1 MKFLDKLNNVLDKLY
16 TNQESM
22 IYFYIALGA
31 LAALLILLIIITSIR
46 IKKTQKKINK
56 SDEVVVETGTPKTE
70 ETPEVKLETT
80 EVKKEEPVVA
90 EPVITEVPTTEP
102 IKEEIK
108 EEEPAYKSEVTIK
121 QEETPTEVQTENT
134 VEPVIE
140 PVIEPVVETV
150 KEEPVVPVTEELP
163 EIELPKINENKES
176 DDISKLIN
184 SNDEPIV
191 LTDASISELPTEE
204 AKTEESELEQTKTLV
219 DLRNRLN
226 NIRQK

>member
-31 LAALLILLIIITSIR
+31 IAAILILLIIITSIR

-102 IKEEIK
+102 IKEWIEYEIW
-108 EEEPAYKSEVTIK
+108 
-121 QEETPTEVQTENT
+121 
-134 VEPVIE
+134 
-140 PVIEPVVETV
+140 
-150 KEEPVVPVTEELP
+150 
-163 EIELPKINENKES
+163 KIY
-176 DDISKLIN
+176 L
-184 SNDEPIV
+184 
-191 LTDASISELPTEE
+191 
-204 AKTEESELEQTKTLV
+204 
-219 DLRNRLN
+219 
-226 NIRQK
+226 

>member
-1 MKFLDKLNNVLDKLY
+1 MP
-16 TNQESM
+16 S
-22 IYFYIALGA
+22 
-31 LAALLILLIIITSIR
+31 ILR
-46 IKKTQKKINK
+46 I
-56 SDEVVVETGTPKTE
+56 
-70 ETPEVKLETT
+70 
-80 EVKKEEPVVA
+80 
-90 EPVITEVPTTEP
+90 
-102 IKEEIK
+102 
-108 EEEPAYKSEVTIK
+108 
-121 QEETPTEVQTENT
+121 PTEVQTENT

-150 KEEPVVPVTEELP
+150 KEELVVPVTEELP

-204 AKTEESELEQTKTLV
+204 VKTEESELEQTKTLV

>member
-31 LAALLILLIIITSIR
+31 LAAILILLIIITSIR

-80 EVKKEEPVVA
+80 EVKKEEPV
-90 EPVITEVPTTEP
+90 INEVPTTEP

-163 EIELPKINENKES
+163 EIELPKITETSE
-176 DDISKLIN
+176 DEISKLIN
-184 SNDEPIV
+184 SNEEPEVII
-191 LTDASISELPTEE
+191 DAPISDLPIEE
-204 AKTEESELEQTKTLV
+204 PKPEEPKLEQTQTLD

-226 NIRQK
+226 NIRHK

>member
-1 MKFLDKLNNVLDKLY
+1 MKFLDKLNNILDKLY

-22 IYFYIALGA
+22 IYFYVALGA

-70 ETPEVKLETT
+70 ETPEVKLENT

-204 AKTEESELEQTKTLV
+204 VKTEESELEQTKTLV

>member
-1 MKFLDKLNNVLDKLY
+1 MKFLDKLNNILDKLY

-22 IYFYIALGA
+22 IYFYVALGA

-56 SDEVVVETGTPKTE
+56 SDEVVVETGIPKTE

-204 AKTEESELEQTKTLV
+204 VKTEESELEQTKTLV

>member
-1 MKFLDKLNNVLDKLY
+1 MKFLDKLNNILDKLY

-22 IYFYIALGA
+22 IYFYVALGA

-70 ETPEVKLETT
+70 ETPEVKLENT

-102 IKEEIK
+102 IKEETK

-121 QEETPTEVQTENT
+121 QEETPTGVQTENT

-150 KEEPVVPVTEELP
+150 KEEPVLPVTEELP
-163 EIELPKINENKES
+163 EMELPKINENKES

-191 LTDASISELPTEE
+191 LTDASISELPAE
-204 AKTEESELEQTKTLV
+204 KVKMEESELEQTKTLV

>member
-31 LAALLILLIIITSIR
+31 LAAILILLIIITSIR

-56 SDEVVVETGTPKTE
+56 SDEVVVETGTPNTE

-102 IKEEIK
+102 IKEETK

-121 QEETPTEVQTENT
+121 QEETPTELQTENT

-140 PVIEPVVETV
+140 PVIETV

-163 EIELPKINENKES
+163 EIELPKITETSE
-176 DDISKLIN
+176 DEISKLIN
-184 SNDEPIV
+184 SNEEPEVI
-191 LTDASISELPTEE
+191 TDAPISVLPIEE
-204 AKTEESELEQTKTLV
+204 PKPEEPKLEQTQTLD

-226 NIRQK
+226 NIRHK

>member
-1 MKFLDKLNNVLDKLY
+1 MKFLDKLNNILDKLY

-90 EPVITEVPTTEP
+90 EPVITEVPTTES
-102 IKEEIK
+102 IKEETK

-121 QEETPTEVQTENT
+121 QEEAPTGVQTENT

-150 KEEPVVPVTEELP
+150 KEEPIIEELP
-163 EIELPKINENKES
+163 EMELPKINENKES

>member
-31 LAALLILLIIITSIR
+31 LAAILILLIIITSIR

-108 EEEPAYKSEVTIK
+108 EEEPAYKSEVTIE

-134 VEPVIE
+134 VEPVVE

>member
-31 LAALLILLIIITSIR
+31 LAAILILLIIITSIR

-56 SDEVVVETGTPKTE
+56 SDEVVVETGTPNTE

-90 EPVITEVPTTEP
+90 EPVITEVPTTKP
-102 IKEEIK
+102 IKEETK

-140 PVIEPVVETV
+140 PVIETV

-163 EIELPKINENKES
+163 EIELPKITETSE
-176 DDISKLIN
+176 DEISKLIN
-184 SNDEPIV
+184 SNEEPEVI
-191 LTDASISELPTEE
+191 TDAPISVLPIEE
-204 AKTEESELEQTKTLV
+204 PKPEEPKLEQTQTLD

-226 NIRQK
+226 NIRHK

>member
-31 LAALLILLIIITSIR
+31 LAAILILLIIITSIR

-56 SDEVVVETGTPKTE
+56 SDEIVVETGTPNTE

-90 EPVITEVPTTEP
+90 EPVITEVPTTKP
-102 IKEEIK
+102 IKEETK

-140 PVIEPVVETV
+140 PVIETV

-163 EIELPKINENKES
+163 EIELPKITETSE
-176 DDISKLIN
+176 DEISKLIN
-184 SNDEPIV
+184 SNEEPEVI
-191 LTDASISELPTEE
+191 TDAPISVLPIEE
-204 AKTEESELEQTKTLV
+204 PKPEEPKLEQTQTLD

-226 NIRQK
+226 NIRHK

>member
-1 MKFLDKLNNVLDKLY
+1 MKFLDKLNNILDKLY

-22 IYFYIALGA
+22 IYFYVALGA

-108 EEEPAYKSEVTIK
+108 EEEPAYKSEVTIE

-134 VEPVIE
+134 VEPVVE

-204 AKTEESELEQTKTLV
+204 VKTEESELEQTKTLV

>member
-1 MKFLDKLNNVLDKLY
+1 MKFLDKLNNILDKLY

-22 IYFYIALGA
+22 IYFYVALGA

-70 ETPEVKLETT
+70 ETPEVKLENT

-102 IKEEIK
+102 IKEETK

-121 QEETPTEVQTENT
+121 QEETPTGVQTENT

-163 EIELPKINENKES
+163 EMELPKINENKES

-191 LTDASISELPTEE
+191 LTDASISELPAE
-204 AKTEESELEQTKTLV
+204 KVKMEESELEQTKTLV

>member
-31 LAALLILLIIITSIR
+31 IAAILILLIIITSIR

-56 SDEVVVETGTPKTE
+56 SDEVVVETGTPNTE

-80 EVKKEEPVVA
+80 EVKKEEPVVS

-140 PVIEPVVETV
+140 PVVETV
-150 KEEPVVPVTEELP
+150 KEEPVVSVTEELP
-163 EIELPKINENKES
+163 EIELPKITETSE
-176 DDISKLIN
+176 DEISKLIN
-184 SNDEPIV
+184 SNEEPEVI
-191 LTDASISELPTEE
+191 TDAPISDLPIEE
-204 AKTEESELEQTKTLV
+204 PKPEEPKLEQTQTLD

-226 NIRQK
+226 NIRHK